1 MLFFFFVTGMR
12 NFSNCFVE
20 LSVIQQQTLSR
31 LPEVIVSVLRNLY
44 DPRFEV
50 PHGSILPTPTAFV
63 SDRNATEQ
71 SIEFLKV
78 KKKKRIIINYNKK
91 AGRREILFLSF
102 VWHSSLICF
111 LCAGKC
117 ASFSLFNLFVIS
129 FSVNSWR

>member
-78 KKKKRIIINYNKK
+78 KKKNELLLITTKK
-91 AGRREILFLSF
+91 LEGEKFYF
-102 VWHSSLICF
+102 
-111 LCAGKC
+111 
-117 ASFSLFNLFVIS
+117 
-129 FSVNSWR
+129 